1 MNFGNLLQ
9 RGLMLCATFFIS
21 SLSADDVSHM
31 PFFMIPD
38 APYASDFNLPDE
50 TGKIWS
56 LSTSKGKV
64 VVVNFWATWCLP
76 CRKELPSMRM
86 LAETLDSEN
95 FQLLAI
101 NVGEDLLD
109 IQSFIGKF
117 DPPLD
122 FPVLLDKNM
131 RVVSEWG
138 VRGVP
143 TTYIIDK
150 KGRLIEIAEGKV
162 DFAQKKMV
170 QKLNRFIVD
179 DSQD

>member
-1 MNFGNLLQ
+1 MNFGKVFQ
-9 RGLMLCATFFIS
+9 RGLILCVAFFVS
-21 SLSADDVSHM
+21 SLAADDVSHTQ
-31 PFFMIPD
+31 FFTIPD
-38 APYASDFNLPDE
+38 TPYATDFNLPDE

-56 LSTSKGKV
+56 LSTSQGKV

-86 LAETLDSEN
+86 LAETLDSEK

-109 IQSFIGKF
+109 IQSFIGNF

-122 FPVLLDKNM
+122 FPVLLDTNM
-131 RVVSEWG
+131 RVVSKWG

-150 KGRLIEIAEGKV
+150 KGRLIEFAEGEV
-162 DFAQKKMV
+162 DFAQKTMV
-170 QKLNRFIVD
+170 EKLRRFIAD

>member
-1 MNFGNLLQ
+1 
-9 RGLMLCATFFIS
+9 
-21 SLSADDVSHM
+21 
-31 PFFMIPD
+31 
-38 APYASDFNLPDE
+38 
-50 TGKIWS
+50 
-56 LSTSKGKV
+56 
-64 VVVNFWATWCLP
+64 
-76 CRKELPSMRM
+76 MRM

-150 KGRLIEIAEGKV
+150 KGRLLEIAEGEV